1 MILIFIR
8 RNEGLVRLVISQ
20 RVDGQSW
27 GSKLG
32 IFRQGVYSDLLHDT
46 AKHELEYWG
55 QGS

>member
-46 AKHELEYWG
+46 AKHGLEYWG
-55 QGS
+55 RGS